1 MQCHDE
7 LERAGRHTREGS
19 GVSRRRRAGAG
30 ARRSRRTAA
39 RWQVRRRRR
48 RRLVVDNYRFA
59 AAVAFVLEKGGFRGK
74 GMSSSLIRRGAT
86 GFDFGEQREAEGAL
100 GGRRRV
106 PFCICR
112 RWLVFFFLVCRRW
125 LVVPPCCRVRAR
137 IASGGP
143 PRPLTEF
150 RAGPPPRAVRE
161 DSLKGLGLFVC
172 CYSLSVELKSRRELW
187 KERSNS

>member
-1 MQCHDE
+1 M
-7 LERAGRHTREGS
+7 
-19 GVSRRRRAGAG
+19 
-30 ARRSRRTAA
+30 
-39 RWQVRRRRR
+39 RRRRR

-112 RWLVFFFLVCRRW
+112 RWLVFFFWSAGGGWLCLRAAGCVLVS
-125 LVVPPCCRVRAR
+125 RAEAHR
-137 IASGGP
+137 DP
-143 PRPLTEF
+143 
-150 RAGPPPRAVRE
+150 
-161 DSLKGLGLFVC
+161 
-172 CYSLSVELKSRRELW
+172 
-187 KERSNS
+187 